1 MCVSLLLL
9 EEKRDVDGMHIIL
22 YQNLEVILIYY
33 RLVGMFSHPPALSVR
48 RLKKKE
54 LGGHDSQLHPLPLLR
69 VFRRSQLLLQ
79 DAPAIVVP
87 ALFLGPDTSGQGDRE
102 AAVLLVRTAAWDIPK
117 SAPSA
122 AAGHHELRLRRH
134 DEGAVRGVG
143 VGGGGVVD
151 GRTVGGG
158 GGYEE
163 GEKRYG

>member
-1 MCVSLLLL
+1 MWMGC
-9 EEKRDVDGMHIIL
+9 IIL

-33 RLVGMFSHPPALSVR
+33 RLVGMFFHPPRAIGLL

-87 ALFLGPDTSGQGDRE
+87 ALFLGPDASGQGDRE
-102 AAVLLVRTAAWDIPK
+102 AAVLLVRTTAGDIPK

-134 DEGAVRGVG
+134 DEGAVRGEG

>member
-1 MCVSLLLL
+1 MWMGC
-9 EEKRDVDGMHIIL
+9 IIL
-22 YQNLEVILIYY
+22 YQNLEVILIYIIVSSACFSNPPRY
-33 RLVGMFSHPPALSVR
+33 RSPTFE
-48 RLKKKE
+48 KKKE

-134 DEGAVRGVG
+134 DEGAVRGEG